1 MLMTGAKTIRE
12 VIAFPKTQSAGCMM
26 TDAPG
31 VVSGEQL
38 KELNIRLRQKVKV
51 EDESGQA

>member
-1 MLMTGAKTIRE
+1 
-12 VIAFPKTQSAGCMM
+12 MM

-31 VVSGEQL
+31 VVSSEQL